1 VGVGFFDGFGPGGLD
16 AAFDAAVLMKVLP
29 KFHGTRGK
37 LREPLEKIVEWA
49 REPDNPEAGR
59 QALSDKLQNTEGIA
73 SLRKDL
79 HTRIEGGTTEE
90 RADANAFAYPRT
102 ALKALRMLHDLHT
115 TGFASFA

>member
-1 VGVGFFDGFGPGGLD
+1 MGIGFFDDFGPDGLD

-59 QALSDKLQNTEGIA
+59 QALSDKLQNTERIPSLKEG
-73 SLRKDL
+73 LRK
-79 HTRIEGGTTEE
+79 RIEGGTTEDGS
-90 RADANAFAYPRT
+90 DANAFAYPRM